1 LPFDNTHFFQSDES
15 NCRTAK
21 FVETAVGKFKSA
33 HPYLLFRK
41 PEIGRIREFARNNR
55 KLLKQSEIS
64 LSGASR
70 DTRGQDP
77 RTIVKRQA
85 RRLINTAFMTLI
97 YQGHSAGYEALQAS
111 RDELARFASAA
122 AWQRRPVVKSFLDCA
137 EIAVAVS
144 LAYDWLYHKLSDQE
158 RRLIEESIF
167 RHVLEPALAA
177 YQDQS
182 LLWPK
187 RRENC
192 AVVSNSGISV
202 ASLAVLDRY
211 RDLATTLIVK
221 SVESSRNSFK
231 AFAPDGAWPE
241 GLSYWSLAMRYAA
254 LMVAALEST
263 LDDSFGLAEQPG
275 FAQTGDF
282 VLHTVGPFGAAFN
295 FGDSDRRFDAA
306 PLAWLAHR
314 FKRPIDA
321 RLVRDYGGSHLPF
334 TAIWSQRPETSRT
347 GRGPPTGKVFRG
359 NGLAC
364 FRNTW
369 SLVPKARPVY
379 IAIKGG
385 NSSSSD
391 LLSSPARPEEV
402 ILHSQADAGSFVVDG
417 ARRRWVVDLG
427 PDDYDLPGYFDHG
440 KDANSGLRWR
450 YYRTHAAGHN
460 TLVIGGVNQIP
471 NAPTPILGSGIE
483 ADCKWIVFDLS
494 AAYGLPAGA
503 IRRGAA
509 LIGRQV
515 IIQDELH
522 PDVSGDIVW
531 VVHTG
536 ADPDTVVGSVARF
549 RLGDDRFVAR
559 ILEPS
564 NASFELTF
572 PPPPRSFPI
581 TDGQKM
587 HGTPF
592 ISPDA
597 RVSEMPRRDDQ
608 DGEPAAGPLIRRL
621 EISWPR
627 GAYRLAV
634 SLFPDCDDEEPAWPV
649 TSLDNWL
656 ARSPNL
662 SALYP
667 DLLHLH
673 RTGLLPP
680 SLDRGTPMTLP
691 DLKPG
696 IRETHLRKR
705 IGHA

>member
-1 LPFDNTHFFQSDES
+1 LPFDNAPFFQSGES
-15 NCRTAK
+15 NCRAAK
-21 FVETAVGKFKSA
+21 FIETFVGKFKSA

-41 PEIGRIREFARNNR
+41 PEIGRIRKFARNNG
-55 KLLKQSEIS
+55 KLLKQLETS
-64 LSGASR
+64 LSKASC
-70 DTRGQDP
+70 DTCGQDA
-77 RTIVKRQA
+77 RIVVKRQA
-85 RRLINTAFMTLI
+85 RRLINTSFMTLI
-97 YQGHSAGYEALQAS
+97 YEDSSAGDEALQAS
-111 RDELARFASAA
+111 RDELARFTSAA
-122 AWQRRPVVKSFLDCA
+122 SWRRRPVIKSFLDCA

-144 LAYDWLYHKLSDQE
+144 LAYDWLYDKLLDQE
-158 RRLIEESIF
+158 RRLIEEAVL

-187 RRENC
+187 RRGNC
-192 AVVSNSGISV
+192 AVVSNSGILV

-211 RDLATTLIVK
+211 RDLATKLIAK

-263 LDDSFGLAEQPG
+263 LGDSFGLAEQRG

-321 RLVRDYGGSHLPF
+321 RLVRDYGGSYLPF
-334 TAIWSQRPETSRT
+334 TAIWGRRPDT
-347 GRGPPTGKVFRG
+347 GGTVLGPPTGKVFRG

-369 SLVPKARPVY
+369 SSVPEARPVY
-379 IAIKGG
+379 LAIKGG
-385 NSSSSD
+385 NSSSND

-402 ILHSQADAGSFVVDG
+402 VLHTQADAGSFVVDG

-440 KDANSGLRWR
+440 NNANAGLRWR
-450 YYRTHAAGHN
+450 YYRTHATGHN

-471 NAPTPILGSGIE
+471 NAPTPILGSSIE

-515 IIQDELH
+515 IIQDEID
-522 PDVSGDIVW
+522 PNVSGDIVW

-536 ADPDTVVGSVARF
+536 ADADSVAGSVARF
-549 RLGDDRFVAR
+549 RLGEDRFVAR

-564 NASFELTF
+564 NAGFELTL

-581 TDGQKM
+581 TDARKM
-587 HGTPF
+587 HGAPF
-592 ISPDA
+592 ISRDA
-597 RVSEMPRRDDQ
+597 VVSELPRRDDHN
-608 DGEPAAGPLIRRL
+608 EKRAAGPLIRRL
-621 EISWPR
+621 EICWPR
-627 GAYRLAV
+627 GAYRLTV
-634 SLFPDCDDEEPAWPV
+634 SLFPDCDDDEPAWPV
-649 TSLDNWL
+649 TPLDHWL
-656 ARSPNL
+656 ARSPNH

-667 DLLHLH
+667 DPLHLH
-673 RTGLLPP
+673 RTGLLPNP
-680 SLDRGTPMTLP
+680 ERGTPMTLP
-691 DLKPG
+691 DLEHG
-696 IRETHLRKR
+696 IRGTHSRKR
-705 IGHA
+705 IDHA